1 MLDGFIIDQIR
12 HRESKDDRQQP
23 RLPQPGQF
31 EFEEPPEA
39 PKRRR
44 REIDRDADRDA
55 DCEDDNDGMIIIEM

>member
-1 MLDGFIIDQIR
+1 MLDGFIIEQIR
-12 HRESKDDRQQP
+12 RRELKDDRPQP

-44 REIDRDADRDA
+44 RETDRDA